1 MYRSTSKNS
10 MFSSQTTAH
19 YLPKEHMNL
28 EFVSTTGLIKMAFRG
43 LIIAKNGDV
52 AREENIEFFEKMRYF
67 PSRLTRRT
75 MRPPCRSSG
84 QVT

>member
-1 MYRSTSKNS
+1 MYRRASKNS

-28 EFVSTTGLIKMAFRG
+28 EFVSTTGPIKMTFRG

-52 AREENIEFFEKMRYF
+52 AREENIEFFF
-67 PSRLTRRT
+67 FFFF
-75 MRPPCRSSG
+75 
-84 QVT
+84 